1 MSKKLVFLI
10 ILFQIC
16 FSSINYDLSDIF
28 LDQINSTGNN
38 YMIESLKD
46 NETVILNPGFSK
58 TYLIQ
63 YQKDTNFVFNIE
75 NNEKLQINIHSL
87 NCYFEIEFRGKK
99 LYEKELEEY
108 SIKIDSE
115 NNNITIKPLIDVI
128 NGKYKENYE
137 KKSCPISI
145 NSILLQDDQPKLQIT
160 NQEENIFYFDYSKL
174 NISYQCKEILE
185 DSFVALYFQF
195 NEKSNFSIDV
205 YYQKEENETSSLTKH
220 IRNSSYIYLDYKFL
234 KYKVTNVT
242 IPGGNLSIA
251 INNKDN
257 KNILMHLKI
266 IEKESFSQLQ
276 KDYLNMGFITS
287 KTTHQYYFMEVLKGE
302 EGEFMLHNKRL
313 HGVLYGRIVDK
324 KNMSIED
331 LYDSSKYPK
340 NDTNGTNMDSIDLK
354 YNQNLLRMNFSYEN
368 TSHCLNG
375 CYLLVTFEQVHSEK
389 DFPLIGYEF
398 TILTRFWNYTDYV
411 SQIIDI
417 PFNEYIIGAFESGSI
432 SHHYFSVSIPNDA
445 KKIIIQIESN
455 YLDGFYGEGKIKI
468 NTAKTIGNTKSLG
481 IINNQHVLTLDVD
494 ELKYKEKIISFTFRP
509 KDYYAEIFSF
519 YYFRVLYIRE
529 NEVLYYPVDSN
540 LGNLCYPEFDNNT
553 KLYYCRLIYL
563 NSYNDLSTQ
572 FAISSSIQNE
582 YFMVYNIRHSKDD
595 GEMSTYDKRFIYL
608 SYGDVNGF
616 AQMIFLFEFQ
626 NGELKN
632 ILSCMRD
639 TVKNVHPHIYS
650 AQMFYVKESYKTN
663 HFEEVSNYTFLY
675 QYVHGNAGNVKL
687 SFLGYE
693 NFISSRNYKGL
704 PLSVDIDSANDK
716 ITCSTQRPYYVYYI
730 RLRYNMRNKGIEE
743 IKSGETLNKFVIG
756 GHFPIY
762 YYLKVKNESYINVD
776 LNLRINS
783 YNESM
788 LQNDFLIRSYVLDE
802 DTIKRKINGE
812 YINLRDPIP
821 GNYLS
826 TYKIGLLQVNK
837 PIEENKNY
845 ILIEISNN
853 EQNNI
858 NSYLLVQLITKEY
871 NNEIYFMP
879 VNHYIIDT
887 FDGENNEPLVENKY
901 YLCSEDKDEDQ
912 VLLEMSSG
920 FDDIEIKFDNYS
932 RVKNSF
938 HYYDGFKRYR
948 IYTAY
953 NENVYFSVVNPKK
966 RNANY
971 MMRYYF
977 TGIGGEY
984 EYYLNDDPV
993 RDIIERTD
1001 DTVSISLT
1009 FNSMVIKKID
1019 SYIKVSNIYFY
1030 IYGFLF
1036 KPDQN
1041 TDEYINTTSI
1051 LSEKKS
1057 TYVNNTIHFYNY
1069 THPQQWQ
1076 LIFKNIPKV
1085 ENYIYDL
1092 QLQVNVIL
1100 SHQLFNEE
1108 FLIFTKK
1115 IDLTDIKDEEKTN
1128 YTWIIVGV
1136 VIGVVVILLVVFF
1149 IIKYLRLKKS
1159 NLNLKE
1165 DLKSMAYSNDIQ
1177 KNVINKEKQKS
1188 EKETDYDSTFI

>member
-1 MSKKLVFLI
+1 MTKKLVFLI
-10 ILFQIC
+10 ILFKIC
-16 FSSINYDLSDIF
+16 YNKINYDLDAL
-28 LDQINSTGNN
+28 LDPINSTSNN
-38 YMIESLKD
+38 YMIESLKN
-46 NETVILNPGFSK
+46 NETVELNPGFSK

-63 YQKDTNFVFNIE
+63 YQKDTNFVFNIL
-75 NNEKLQINIHSL
+75 NNEELQINIHSL
-87 NCYFEIEFRGKK
+87 NCYFEIEFKGKK

-108 SIKIDSE
+108 SLKIDSE
-115 NNNITIKPLIDVI
+115 NNNIIIKPLIDVI

-145 NSILLQDDQPKLQIT
+145 NSILLQDNQPKLQIT
-160 NQEENIFYFDYSKL
+160 SQEENIFYFNYSTL
-174 NISYQCKEILE
+174 NISYKCKEIFD

-205 YYQKEENETSSLTKH
+205 YYQNEENETSYLTKH
-220 IRNSSYIYLDYKFL
+220 IRNSSYIFLNHTIL
-234 KYKVTNVT
+234 KYKVSNLRL
-242 IPGGNLSIA
+242 PGGNLSIA

-257 KNILMHLKI
+257 KNILMHFKI
-266 IEKESFSQLQ
+266 IEKESYSLIK

-287 KTTHQYYFMEVLKGE
+287 KTDYQFYFMEVLKGE

-331 LYDSSKYPK
+331 LYDYSKYPK
-340 NDTNGTNMDSIDLK
+340 KDTNDTNDTNIDSIDLK

-375 CYLLVTFEQVHSEK
+375 CYLLVTFEQKRSESN
-389 DFPLIGYEF
+389 FPLIGFEF

-432 SHHYFSVSIPNDA
+432 SHHYFSVFIPNDA

-455 YLDGFYGEGKIKI
+455 YLDGFYGEGKVKI

-481 IINNQHVLTLDVD
+481 IINNQHVITLDVD
-494 ELKYKEKIISFTFRP
+494 ELNYNEKIISFTFRP

-519 YYFRVLYIRE
+519 YYFRVLYIRK

-553 KLYYCRLIYL
+553 KLYYCKLIFQNNY
-563 NSYNDLSTQ
+563 DELSTQ
-572 FAISSSIQNE
+572 FAISSAIQNE
-582 YFMVYNIRHSKDD
+582 YFMVYNIRTSKG
-595 GEMSTYDKRFIYL
+595 GEISFYDKRFIYL
-608 SYGDVNGF
+608 SYDPVNHF

-639 TVKNVHPHIYS
+639 TVKDIHPHIYS
-650 AQMFYVKESYKTN
+650 AQMFYVKVSYKTN
-663 HFEEVSNYTFLY
+663 HFQEVSNYTFLY

-693 NFISSRNYKGL
+693 NFYSSRNFKGL
-704 PLSVDIDSANDK
+704 PLSVDIDSSNDK
-716 ITCSTQRPYYVYYI
+716 IICSTEKPYYVYYI

-776 LNLRINS
+776 INLRINS

-788 LQNDFLIRSYVLDE
+788 LQNDFQIRSYVLDE

-837 PIEENKNY
+837 PIEENKKY

-853 EQNNI
+853 EQNYI
-858 NSYLLVQLITKEY
+858 NSYLLVQLVSKEY

-879 VNHYIIDT
+879 VNHYIMET
-887 FDGENNEPLVENKY
+887 FDADNNETLVENKY
-901 YLCSEDKDEDQ
+901 YLCSEDRGDDQ
-912 VLLEMSSG
+912 VLLEMSAG
-920 FDDIEIKFDNYS
+920 FDDIEIK
-932 RVKNSF
+932 
-938 HYYDGFKRYR
+938 
-948 IYTAY
+948 
-953 NENVYFSVVNPKK
+953 
-966 RNANY
+966 
-971 MMRYYF
+971 
-977 TGIGGEY
+977 
-984 EYYLNDDPV
+984 L
-993 RDIIERTD
+993 II
-1001 DTVSISLT
+1001 
-1009 FNSMVIKKID
+1009 
-1019 SYIKVSNIYFY
+1019 
-1030 IYGFLF
+1030 
-1036 KPDQN
+1036 
-1041 TDEYINTTSI
+1041 
-1051 LSEKKS
+1051 
-1057 TYVNNTIHFYNY
+1057 
-1069 THPQQWQ
+1069 
-1076 LIFKNIPKV
+1076 
-1085 ENYIYDL
+1085 
-1092 QLQVNVIL
+1092 
-1100 SHQLFNEE
+1100 
-1108 FLIFTKK
+1108 
-1115 IDLTDIKDEEKTN
+1115 
-1128 YTWIIVGV
+1128 
-1136 VIGVVVILLVVFF
+1136 
-1149 IIKYLRLKKS
+1149 
-1159 NLNLKE
+1159 
-1165 DLKSMAYSNDIQ
+1165 IQ
-1177 KNVINKEKQKS
+1177 K
-1188 EKETDYDSTFI
+1188 